1 MFPEKKLGF
10 QFVSFSAG
18 FVLALGLPK
27 CSVEVQGWFLY
38 VSFTLLGPSHQ
49 KFEVLSINFFIG
61 ACPSRVQCLSLR
73 MAQFTLFRPPQER
86 RGFRAPHVSLAP
98 GPFLMQRFGFRL
110 AFFTLLG
117 LKVLI
122 FWIGAWPSQTQSLR
136 LISGDYLQG
145 LDKKS
150 LFASLR

>member
-1 MFPEKKLGF
+1 MFPKKKLGF

-49 KFEVLSINFFIG
+49 KLEVLSINFFIG

-73 MAQFTLFRPPQER
+73 LAHFTLFKPPQER
-86 RGFRAPHVSLAP
+86 RGFRAPNVSLAP

-110 AFFTLLG
+110 AFFILLG
-117 LKVLI
+117 PQSINFLNWRLAFPDAVFKVNI
-122 FWIGAWPSQTQSLR
+122 R
-136 LISGDYLQG
+136 R
-145 LDKKS
+145 
-150 LFASLR
+150 LFAGT